1 MMEFGKSLRAARE
14 AKGYTTAQLAE
25 ATHLAPSVIDNL
37 ENEDFS
43 RIAAPIYGR
52 GFVKLYCQAVGLDPK
67 PFISEFMDILDGK
80 RELAIKE
87 RPVEAKA
94 EGDEKTEV
102 ERVEKGEGVEKVER
116 VGKVERVERVEKVE
130 KVERIGGEGEAK
142 ETAPEPDLFN
152 APPPA
157 PASAP
162 AAFDPPRSRGD
173 DSPTLSRY
181 ATPFRADRSV
191 LPENTWRIAIL
202 AVGALVVLILVIC
215 ALRALHRATA
225 PAAAEDER
233 LEQPAVAVQEAARPA
248 AAEEKPSQPRM
259 QQKIPD
265 LYLN

>member
-94 EGDEKTEV
+94 EVAETPKADEP
-102 ERVEKGEGVEKVER
+102 
-116 VGKVERVERVEKVE
+116 
-130 KVERIGGEGEAK
+130 AK
-142 ETAPEPDLFN
+142 AEEPAETPAPEPDLFN
-152 APPPA
+152 APTPA

-162 AAFDPPRSRGD
+162 AAFDPPLSHGD

-181 ATPFRADRSV
+181 ATPFRANRSP
-191 LPENTWRIAIL
+191 LSSGNWRICVLAAGAL
-202 AVGALVVLILVIC
+202 AVLVLVVC

-248 AAEEKPSQPRM
+248 AAEEKPSRPRT

>member
-94 EGDEKTEV
+94 EGEEKTEV
-102 ERVEKGEGVEKVER
+102 ERVERVE
-116 VGKVERVERVEKVE
+116 KVERVERVEKVGRVE
-130 KVERIGGEGEAK
+130 KVERVGGEGEAK

-152 APPPA
+152 APT
-157 PASAP
+157 PASANAP
-162 AAFDPPRSRGD
+162 AAFDPPLSRGD

-248 AAEEKPSQPRM
+248 AAEEKPSQPRT